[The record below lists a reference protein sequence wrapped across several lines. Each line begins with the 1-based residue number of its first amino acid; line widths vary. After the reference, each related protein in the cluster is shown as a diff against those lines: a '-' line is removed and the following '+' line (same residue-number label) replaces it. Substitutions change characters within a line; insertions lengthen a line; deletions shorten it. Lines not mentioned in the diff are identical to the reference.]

1 MTNNDEQKLTNNSEI
16 FYCKICDYT
25 TSHKGSYSKHIL
37 TAKHKN
43 NEKYEEMTKK
53 NSQNSQHVQEEKKYI
68 CDCGKSYKHASSL
81 WNHKKKCNNV
91 EETTVIV
98 ADDKDKDAMLLDV
111 VRQNKELHKVIIDQ
125 NKQISELIPKVGN
138 NNTTT
143 NNFNLNVFL
152 NEECKDAIDWHSF
165 INSIEFE
172 LSSLKELTDTNITKS
187 ITNAVCNK
195 IHELGIYKRPIHC
208 VDQKRKKL
216 FIKNVEEWEKDEDK
230 VNELID
236 KGDKRLQHKYIKL
249 INEWEE
255 QHPNWQ
261 DDENLVDEYMIMS
274 SKIYE
279 NIDNLKYKVEL
290 TKEAT
295 IPK

>member
-1 MTNNDEQKLTNNSEI
+1 MAKNDEENYTKLHKK
-16 FYCKICDYT
+16 FHCKICDYS
-25 TSHKGSYSKHIL
+25 TSHKGTYDKHL
-37 TAKHKN
+37 LSGRHLLKVN
-43 NEKYEEMTKK
+43 NEEST
-53 NSQNSQHVQEEKKYI
+53 NQITQNSQPVQEEKKYT
-68 CDCGKSYKHASSL
+68 CACGKSYKHASSL
-81 WNHKKKCNNV
+81 WNHKKRCNKV
-91 EETTVIV
+91 EETTVMV
-98 ADDKDKDAMLLDV
+98 ADDKEKDAMLLDV

-138 NNTTT
+138 NNTT

-216 FIKNVEEWEKDEDK
+216 CIKNMEEWEKDENK
-230 VNELID
+230 VNELINN
-236 KGDKRLQHKYIKL
+236 GDKKLQHKYIKL
-249 INEWEE
+249 INEWETE
-255 QHPNWQ
+255 HPNWH
-261 DDENLVDEYMIMS
+261 DDEDLVEEYMVMS

-279 NIDNLKYKVEL
+279 NVDSMKYKVEL
-290 TKEAT
+290 TKETT